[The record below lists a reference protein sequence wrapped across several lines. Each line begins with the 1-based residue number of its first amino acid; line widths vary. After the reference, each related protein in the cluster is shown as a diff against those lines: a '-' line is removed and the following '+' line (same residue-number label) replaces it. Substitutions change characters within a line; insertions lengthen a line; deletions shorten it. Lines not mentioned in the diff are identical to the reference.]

1 MQTMSNHKRVSQ
13 LSFAAVALLAA
24 AIPCLAQTE
33 SPNARHSQAGGPNLA
48 QTAEI
53 ATLRNERLSVNKVA
67 PKDASEAKVNKTAAQ
82 SSDKFNRAIAQV
94 TSNTTLFSTTT
105 TLSESDWQ
113 KTRRLANGD
122 ESSSAKRITFVPSR
136 GQKLPE

>member
-1 MQTMSNHKRVSQ
+1 MSNHKRLSQ

-24 AIPCLAQTE
+24 AIPGLAQTE
-33 SPNARHSQAGGPNLA
+33 SRQARALKPT

-53 ATLRNERLSVNKVA
+53 AALRNERLSADKAA
-67 PKDASEAKVNKTAAQ
+67 PKTSAEAKANETAAL
-82 SSDKFNRAIAQV
+82 SRGKFNRAIAQA
-94 TSNTTLFSTTT
+94 TAITPGFMNST

-113 KTRRLANGD
+113 KTRSVSNSG
-122 ESSSAKRITFVPSR
+122 ESNSAKRITFVPSR

>member
-1 MQTMSNHKRVSQ
+1 MQTMSNHKKLLQ
-13 LSFAAVALLAA
+13 LLFAAVALLAA

-33 SPNARHSQAGGPNLA
+33 SRQARALKPV

-53 ATLRNERLSVNKVA
+53 AALRNERLSADKAA
-67 PKDASEAKVNKTAAQ
+67 PKTASDAKANEKAAL
-82 SSDKFNRAIAQV
+82 SRSKFNSAIAQAV
-94 TSNTTLFSTTT
+94 SATPGFSNST

-113 KTRRLANGD
+113 KTRRLTNDD
-122 ESSSAKRITFVPSR
+122 ESSSSRRINFVPSR

>member
-1 MQTMSNHKRVSQ
+1 MSNQKTLSQ

-33 SPNARHSQAGGPNLA
+33 SPNARHSQAGAPNLA

-53 ATLRNERLSVNKVA
+53 AALRNERLSVHKAA
-67 PKDASEAKVNKTAAQ
+67 PKTASEAKVNKTATP

-94 TSNTTLFSTTT
+94 TSNTTGFSNST

-113 KTRRLANGD
+113 KTRRLANDD
-122 ESSSAKRITFVPSR
+122 ESSSSKRITFVPSR

>member
-1 MQTMSNHKRVSQ
+1 MSINKRLSQ
-13 LSFAAVALLAA
+13 LSFTAVALLAA

-33 SPNARHSQAGGPNLA
+33 SRQARHSQAGAMSLV

-53 ATLRNERLSVNKVA
+53 AAIPNTRLSAHKAA
-67 PKDASEAKVNKTAAQ
+67 PKMASETKVSETVNL
-82 SSDKFNRAIAQV
+82 SRVKFNISIAQA
-94 TSNTTLFSTTT
+94 TSNTAGFSNSA

-113 KTRRLANGD
+113 KTRRLTND
-122 ESSSAKRITFVPSR
+122 DSLSSPKRITFVPSR